1 MKSNAWWR
9 IAVVAALLVAI
20 VAVVQIKRS
29 GTIVSAPSNGRVA
42 TQEQPLRA
50 SEIPPLGMDRPGQA
64 ETTPPSDKS
73 ATTLSQ
79 PAPAKAAAAQPPDER
94 GTTTP
99 TQATRAKPP
108 KGATPPRL
116 VEVGAETCIPCK
128 MMQPILA
135 ELRQEFT
142 GKLQV
147 DFVDVWKNPAEGD
160 KYRVQIIP
168 TQVFFDR
175 KGKEVFR
182 HVGFFP
188 KEQIIAKFKELG
200 IDL

>member
-1 MKSNAWWR
+1 
-9 IAVVAALLVAI
+9 
-20 VAVVQIKRS
+20 
-29 GTIVSAPSNGRVA
+29 
-42 TQEQPLRA
+42 
-50 SEIPPLGMDRPGQA
+50 
-64 ETTPPSDKS
+64 
-73 ATTLSQ
+73 
-79 PAPAKAAAAQPPDER
+79 
-94 GTTTP
+94 
-99 TQATRAKPP
+99 
-108 KGATPPRL
+108 
-116 VEVGAETCIPCK
+116 